1 MYGYMFITNH
11 IHIHNMYVFQSPFKL
26 RPIGRE
32 IQNAVKSTNTE
43 NRDILDVCNYRCL
56 AYIMYHTT
64 R

>member
-26 RPIGRE
+26 RSIDRE
-32 IQNAVKSTNTE
+32 IKNTVKGTNTE
-43 NRDILDVCNYRCL
+43 NRDILDVCNYRRL
-56 AYIMYHTT
+56 AYIMYHTA

>member
-32 IQNAVKSTNTE
+32 IQNAVKGTNTE
-43 NRDILDVCNYRCL
+43 NREILDTWNKRHL
-56 AYIMYHTT
+56 QYIYVYN
-64 R
+64 